1 MSLIVS
7 VSFKYDVLKKL
18 NTVKAINLNYLNKMK
33 KFSELD
39 IRVITVIQVT
49 IATIISLL
57 FQFVFPYTWQPLDV
71 RMYGQDVKH
80 GDPNLNVV
88 LANFSQ
94 WFFSFSIAWL
104 IYRDNP
110 YINNFLVYSFGTL
123 SMIFLAEIFYYHLYW
138 DFIHVTPLGVDIYI
152 LWQKRDTLYQKWL
165 PYYLL
170 FDTVWY
176 YTVYFLHLAY
186 FLIPLGLLVL
196 NWAAVT
202 TVGIALSF
210 TFHDSIERRRLKKAE
225 KKEI

>member
-1 MSLIVS
+1 M
-7 VSFKYDVLKKL
+7 
-18 NTVKAINLNYLNKMK
+18 NNMK

-39 IRVITVIQVT
+39 IKIITVIQVA

-57 FQFVFPYTWQPLDV
+57 FQFIFPYTWQPLDV
-71 RMYGQDVKH
+71 RMYGPDVKH

-110 YINNFLVYSFGTL
+110 YINNFLIYSFGTL
-123 SMIFLAEIFYYHLYW
+123 SMIFLADIFYYHLLW
-138 DFIHVTPLGVDIYI
+138 DFIHFTPLGVDIYL
-152 LWQKRDTLYQKWL
+152 LWKKRDTLYQRWL
-165 PYYLL
+165 PYYLT
-170 FDTVWY
+170 FESVWY

-186 FLIPLGLLVL
+186 FLIPFGLFVL

-210 TFHDSIERRRLKKAE
+210 IFHDSIERRRLKKEE
-225 KKEI
+225 KIKNSKI